1 MLKGISILGEK
12 AQRRQMR
19 QLSNGELTKDRLAR
33 TLFRAASSSKD
44 KRVWK
49 RIADWLRR
57 NGYEKYAGQ
66 IIVKKTLM

>member
-1 MLKGISILGEK
+1 MLRGISLLGEK
-12 AQRRQMR
+12 AQERQMQR
-19 QLSNGELTKDRLAR
+19 LSDGELTKGRLAR

-57 NGYEKYAGQ
+57 NGYERYAGL